1 MTAAYFCC
9 MSKRFASCGPTAR
22 SPTQLDTTSGRKPC
36 DIASTTLARTHP
48 LVTAPAT
55 INVCTARCDNHG
67 ASCVPKNAEGT
78 VLRTT
83 SSPAAGVSSGT
94 IALFGWSS
102 VSVAMPG
109 TFSENTLSSLPS
121 AAYTMRLCATGQP
134 CRRAAASRC
143 TVRSIAGAMLPPPK
157 VLGSAKPTT
166 KSTISRPILPFTGN
180 GVPNP
185 CCLYTPDSAWLWMSL
200 IQIAPRGQVLS
211 VHHHAIADHGFSVE
225 RYIAMPQRDVDMT
238 SGRTLAAC
246 FVVRPKRKQE
256 VAFEG
261 AGIHADG
268 RFSVIQSEGGP
279 ACARL
284 QTPSD
289 MRDRIAFGIVE
300 RGHIVA

>member
-1 MTAAYFCC
+1 
-9 MSKRFASCGPTAR
+9 
-22 SPTQLDTTSGRKPC
+22 
-36 DIASTTLARTHP
+36 
-48 LVTAPAT
+48 
-55 INVCTARCDNHG
+55 
-67 ASCVPKNAEGT
+67 
-78 VLRTT
+78 
-83 SSPAAGVSSGT
+83 
-94 IALFGWSS
+94 
-102 VSVAMPG
+102 MPG

-166 KSTISRPILPFTGN
+166 KSTISKPILPCTGN

-200 IQIAPRGQVLS
+200 IQITPRGQVLS
-211 VHHHAIADHGFSVE
+211 VHHHTIADHGFAIE
-225 RYIAMPQRDVDMT
+225 RHVAMAQRDVDVT
-238 SGRTLAAC
+238 RRRAFAAR
-246 FVVRPKRKQE
+246 FVIRPKRKQE
-256 VAFEG
+256 VAFER
-261 AGIHADG
+261 ACIHADG
-268 RFSVIQSEGGP
+268 CLAVVQAERGP